1 MYFASLTD
9 QVISMAFSRWWLQHQ
24 KWRNTYPGRRKRKLL
39 FEIDKKGKLNTK
51 RLSKV
56 TILDEQEPSV
66 QPADRTIAVQV

>member
-1 MYFASLTD
+1 MVVTTSKMEEYL
-9 QVISMAFSRWWLQHQ
+9 SR
-24 KWRNTYPGRRKRKLL
+24 RRKRKLL